1 MVDGSIRGWSPA
13 ERDDNGKMTSQP
25 RTQMPPMPSAKAVL
39 ADGGEG
45 ELYAIGMDCLHP
57 DLRAPCDLYRRLK
70 TGEFVFFARQGI
82 PFDQSIKRSLIE
94 TGVDE
99 LYIQEEDIGRFFL
112 YIKQTLETI
121 VKDPAAPAGSK
132 ASAVHMSCRET
143 MRRAYSDPRASFL
156 QQAHEV
162 ITPTVDLIVNDEEA
176 TRCLIRLTA
185 YDHCTYVHSTNV
197 GIFGVALARIMHG
210 SESAAVMERLGA
222 GFFLHD
228 LGKCMIPIEI
238 LNKPGAL
245 TAEERLIVN
254 RHPLDGYH
262 LLQERG
268 FMTEEAEILTLQHH
282 EREDG
287 KGYPAGLTSS
297 EIHPYARICRLVDVY
312 EALTA
317 ERPYHQRRSTFEAL
331 KFMQEKILTDLDQ
344 ELMVN
349 FVRLFAKS

>member
-1 MVDGSIRGWSPA
+1 MTNETAVNIAPA
-13 ERDDNGKMTSQP
+13 PT
-25 RTQMPPMPSAKAVL
+25 AKAVL
-39 ADGGEG
+39 ADGEEG
-45 ELYAIGMDCLHP
+45 DLYAIGMDCLHP

-70 TGEFVFFARQGI
+70 TGEFVFFARSGI
-82 PFDQSIKRSLIE
+82 PFDRRVKSKLLE
-94 TGVDE
+94 TGVE
-99 LYIQEEDIGRFFL
+99 RLYIQEDDVSRFFL
-112 YIKQTLETI
+112 YLKETLETI
-121 VKDPAAPAGSK
+121 VKDPTAPARNK

-197 GIFGVALARIMHG
+197 GIFGVALARIMYGHA
-210 SESAAVMERLGA
+210 SAAVMERLGA

-245 TAEERLIVN
+245 SNDERQIVN
-254 RHPLDGYH
+254 RHPFDGYN
-262 LLQERG
+262 LLKERG
-268 FMTEEAEILTLQHH
+268 FMTDEAEILTLQHH

-287 KGYPAGLTSS
+287 KGYPAGLTTS

-331 KFMQEKILTDLDQ
+331 KFMQEKVLTDMD
-344 ELMVN
+344 EDLMVN

>member
-1 MVDGSIRGWSPA
+1 
-13 ERDDNGKMTSQP
+13 MTSQP
-25 RTQMPPMPSAKAVL
+25 VIQMAPAPSAKTIL
-39 ADGGEG
+39 ADGEEG

-57 DLRAPCDLYRRLK
+57 DLRAPCDLYRRLQ
-70 TGEFVFFARQGI
+70 TGEFVFFAREGI
-82 PFDQSIKRSLIE
+82 PFDERVKASLVE
-94 TGVDE
+94 FGVE
-99 LYIQEEDIGRFFL
+99 CLYIREQDIGRFFL
-112 YIKQTLETI
+112 YIKQTLEKI
-121 VKDPAAPAGSK
+121 VKDPAASAEHK
-132 ASAVHMSCRET
+132 ASVVHMSCRET

-197 GIFGVALARIMHG
+197 GIFGVALARIIHG
-210 SESAAVMERLGA
+210 DESAAVMERLGA

-245 TAEERLIVN
+245 TAAERQVVN

-268 FMTEEAEILTLQHH
+268 FMTREAEILTLQHH

-287 KGYPAGLTSS
+287 KGYPAGLTTPD
-297 EIHPYARICRLVDVY
+297 IHPYARICRLVDVY

-331 KFMQEKILTDLDQ
+331 KFMQEKILTDIDQ
-344 ELMVN
+344 ELMAG
-349 FVRLFAKS
+349 FVRLFARS